1 MSNGRQH
8 SKSPKRPTTKSVEWK
23 DWLLSQNLDE
33 VEPNPPLDRGEY
45 DRTNIVSEED
55 MRERRLIAQQN
66 NTRLRN
72 RSERSATK
80 HEIIRETV
88 VKANAAIEEE
98 MRKRLEEE
106 QRAEEKRKEKIQRLA
121 AKRLTDPEYGAKM
134 AKIEAER
141 IQANKEWHE
150 FIDRKKG
157 VTICGISKDKCIAF
171 AGLGLAAALLA
182 FKSLY
187 GGGGSRKR
195 KLSKRTKKNASRR
208 RKGKRMTLRKY

>member
-1 MSNGRQH
+1 MSKGRQH
-8 SKSPKRPTTKSVEWK
+8 SKSPERHTKSVRWK
-23 DWLLSQNLDE
+23 DWLLNKSLAEN
-33 VEPNPPLDRGEY
+33 EPTPPLDRGEY
-45 DRTNIVSEED
+45 DRTNIVSEAD
-55 MRERRLIAQQN
+55 MRERRLLAQKN

-72 RSERSATK
+72 RSDRSATK

-88 VKANAAIEEE
+88 VNANAAIEEE
-98 MRKRLEEE
+98 ARERLEEE
-106 QRAEEKRKEKIQRLA
+106 QRAEEKRKEKIKLLV

-150 FIDRKKG
+150 FIDRKKE

-171 AGLGLAAALLA
+171 AGLGLTAALLA

-195 KLSKRTKKNASRR
+195 KLRKRTKKMQVDVVKVNV
-208 RKGKRMTLRKY
+208 